1 MYFIGERG
9 LLNGG
14 RKMFRW
20 KDYEENTCL
29 FIDGIDTNVAVLRYK
44 DHQLTDSITGIKK
57 KINAISIDDAKKASE
72 KILLEYW
79 KKVKSEVDNV
89 MDVISK

>member
-1 MYFIGERG
+1 
-9 LLNGG
+9 
-14 RKMFRW
+14 MFRW

-79 KKVKSEVDNV
+79 KKVKSDIDNV
-89 MDVISK
+89 MDAINK

>member
-1 MYFIGERG
+1 MIGG
-9 LLNGG
+9 IN
-14 RKMFRW
+14 MFRR

-29 FIDGIDTNVAVLRYK
+29 FIDGIDTNIAVLRYK

-57 KINAISIDDAKKASE
+57 KINAISVDDAKKASE

-79 KKVKSEVDNV
+79 KKVKSDIDNV